1 MKIIIDGKTYELP
14 GEWLVKSWY
23 DMTEKYVNPESDEA
37 RKYTDLR
44 LAAKAALRLRL
55 GSILKAFASIFRKD
69 DWREL
74 QPKRGE
80 DMLVKLHQYVTG
92 VLLLEAKSLVLELE
106 SEPGPE
112 LEGGDTDDRAG
123 IMGTDT
129 GTRLTLTGARF
140 DGGQTLY
147 QRPDA
152 GPLDNATR
160 PNTALGPAPSGSGL
174 VGDADTPEILVGDT
188 IQP

>member
-55 GSILKAFASIFRKD
+55 GSILKAFATIFRKD

-106 SEPGPE
+106 SEPVIE
-112 LEGGDTDDRAG
+112 DGDTDDRTG
-123 IMGTDT
+123 IMDPHE

-147 QRPDA
+147 VRQDT
-152 GPLDNATR
+152 GPLTDATR
-160 PNTALGPAPSGSGL
+160 SDTTLGPAPSGGGL
-174 VGDADTPEILVGDT
+174 VGDADASEILVGDT
-188 IQP
+188 VQP